1 MTRARLHQ
9 VLLWTLALALIIGA
23 GLYLNAKEGAM
34 PKKIMMYYGGFE
46 VEEMFD
52 ASQWFASG
60 MYRPRHTEADGGAS
74 NVTML
79 RNKPMP
85 FTREQLDDLPF
96 VAAGTFDYSP
106 YKGIDTQAFLLDP
119 PDLSKRVRYAY
130 SAFAEPNEPQDYYDL
145 FLELHGQRY
154 VVTFARDAQS
164 GDAVPGGS
172 AKQLVGDYASQAE
185 YRKVFAEIEEAERKA
200 R

>member
-1 MTRARLHQ
+1 MKRARLHQ
-9 VLLWTLALALIIGA
+9 ALVWTLALAAIIGT

-34 PKKIMMYYGGFE
+34 PRKIMMYYGGFE

-60 MYRPRHTEADGGAS
+60 MYRPRHSEADGGAS
-74 NVTML
+74 PVTML

-106 YKGIDTQAFLLDP
+106 YEVDTEAFLLAP

-130 SAFAEPNEPQDYYDL
+130 SAFAEPHKPQDYYDL

-154 VVTFARDAQS
+154 VVTFVRDAQS
-164 GDAVPGGS
+164 GDALPGGY
-172 AKQLVGDYASQAE
+172 AKRLVGDYAAQAE
-185 YRKVFAEIEEAERKA
+185 YRKAFAEIEEAERKA

>member
-9 VLLWTLALALIIGA
+9 ALLWTLALAAIIGA

-60 MYRPRHTEADGGAS
+60 MYKPRHTEADGGAS

-85 FTREQLDDLPF
+85 FTAAQYDELPLIASSRLRWEFPDLERESLLD
-96 VAAGTFDYSP
+96 
-106 YKGIDTQAFLLDP
+106 DP
-119 PDLSKRVRYAY
+119 PDLSKRVRYVY

-172 AKQLVGDYASQAE
+172 AKQLVGDYAAQAE
-185 YRKVFAEIEEAERKA
+185 YRKAFAEIEEAERKA

>member
-9 VLLWTLALALIIGA
+9 ALLWTLAVALIIGA

-60 MYRPRHTEADGGAS
+60 MYRPRHIEADGGAS

-85 FTREQLDDLPF
+85 FTAAQYDELPLIASSRLRWEFPDLERESLLD
-96 VAAGTFDYSP
+96 
-106 YKGIDTQAFLLDP
+106 DP
-119 PDLSKRVRYAY
+119 PDLRKRVRYAY

-172 AKQLVGDYASQAE
+172 AKQLVGDYAAQAE